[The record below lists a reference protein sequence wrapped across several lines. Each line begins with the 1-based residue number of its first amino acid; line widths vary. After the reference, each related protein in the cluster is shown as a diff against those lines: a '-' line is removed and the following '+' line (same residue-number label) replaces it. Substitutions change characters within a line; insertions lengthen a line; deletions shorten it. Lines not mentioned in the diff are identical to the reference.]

1 MLNDIN
7 VGLLSAK
14 SSIKRGNK
22 KTLIFIIFV
31 LALIFMNLV
40 FLPSMIG
47 GISGMFTVF
56 MQYPYGDI
64 VVEPSED
71 NTYINNADNVL
82 QIVRAVPEVKA
93 ATKRLDVGASI
104 KYKQKVVG
112 STITGLMPSE
122 EEDVSNY
129 PNIIKEGDFL
139 GDLSRDEII
148 IGAML
153 VEGYFG
159 SEIYDNLGG
168 VRVGSLVDVTYSNGV
183 VRTYK
188 VKGVMEGTFEL
199 IDLNALMHYKEIEDV
214 FGLGGKEATSVVIKL
229 KDNSDSEKVKEKIIG
244 AGVKEPVFTSD
255 EKSDAIL
262 RQAMQ
267 SIGMIDVVSKFVS
280 LIIGAALILI
290 IIYINVLNRKKE
302 IGILKAIGITPSSI
316 VISYA
321 FISMFY
327 VSMGILAGLVL
338 YFVLMYYFIVNP
350 VTFYDTIKIIP
361 EIQGG
366 LIIKSISTMLV
377 MSVVAGIL
385 PAWRVSKESILEAIW
400 GRWNERRKNINQSK
414 KYGKILQVRR
424 RSC

>member
-1 MLNDIN
+1 MFNDIK
-7 VGLLSAK
+7 VGFLSAT

-22 KTLIFIIFV
+22 KTLGFIIFV

-40 FLPSMIG
+40 FLPSFIG
-47 GISGMFTVF
+47 GISGMFTDF

-64 VVEPSED
+64 VVEPSQD
-71 NTYINNADNVL
+71 NPYINNADNVL
-82 QIVRAVPEVKA
+82 QKVRAVPDVKS

-104 KYKQKVVG
+104 QYKQKVVG
-112 STITGLMPSE
+112 VTTIGLLPSE
-122 EEDVSNY
+122 EMDISKY
-129 PNIIKEGDFL
+129 PYIINEGEFL

-168 VRVGSLVDVTYSNGV
+168 VRVGSLVNVTYGNGI

-188 VKGVMEGTFEL
+188 VKGIMEGTFEL
-199 IDLNALMHYKEIEDV
+199 VDLNALVHYKEIKDV
-214 FGLGGKEATSVVIKL
+214 YGLDESKATSVVVRVK
-229 KDNSDSEKVKEKIIG
+229 NSDDVAKVKDKIIA
-244 AGVKEPVFTSD
+244 AGVKEPIFTSD

-267 SIGMIDVVSKFVS
+267 SIDMINVVSKYVS
-280 LIIGAALILI
+280 LIVGAALILI

-302 IGILKAIGITPSSI
+302 IGILKAVGISPHSI

-327 VSMGILAGLVL
+327 VSIGILAGLVL
-338 YFVLMYYFIVNP
+338 YFALMYYFTVNP
-350 VTFYDTIKIIP
+350 VVFYETITIIP
-361 EIQGG
+361 EIQVK
-366 LIIKSISTMLV
+366 LIIESIFTMLI
-377 MSVVAGIL
+377 MSVIAGIL
-385 PAWRVSKESILEAIW
+385 PAWRVSKENILETIW
-400 GRWNERRKNINQSK
+400 GR
-414 KYGKILQVRR
+414 
-424 RSC
+424 

>member
-400 GRWNERRKNINQSK
+400 GR
-414 KYGKILQVRR
+414 
-424 RSC
+424 